1 MRTTLFSAH
10 RTLDLVLNVLF
21 SPCCPICDERPAYS
35 SGICSDCLSRIPL
48 SSSPIKTY
56 DNDPDIIWSCTP
68 YEGIIRKCLHEL
80 KYRGNDQMNRIFFE
94 ILNDLPVKKIF
105 SENHIDLIIPVPL
118 HRERYKYR
126 GFNQTL
132 IFSGFLS
139 DLSGIRVDTDL
150 LLRVRHS
157 RPQTGLSRQ
166 ERIDNITKN
175 VFSVSYP
182 ERVKNK
188 TIVLVDDVLTTGTTM
203 KRCAKVLLGSGANSV
218 YGFTIAKTM

>member
-1 MRTTLFSAH
+1 
-10 RTLDLVLNVLF
+10 
-21 SPCCPICDERPAYS
+21 
-35 SGICSDCLSRIPL
+35 
-48 SSSPIKTY
+48 
-56 DNDPDIIWSCTP
+56 
-68 YEGIIRKCLHEL
+68 
-80 KYRGNDQMNRIFFE
+80 MNRIFFE